1 MPQSGPKPKRHIT
14 GARALSVAG
23 LAQAP
28 WFKVLAR
35 VLTVTGT
42 VYNAGGPAG
51 CRGCCEGML
60 CGVFKLV
67 LWSKGGCVVWASLR
81 YTKRI
86 HTGAAKAS
94 LSRAPTRAL
103 CL

>member
-1 MPQSGPKPKRHIT
+1 MATQPKPEIALRPAWGLPLSATPQGPKPKRHIT

-42 VYNAGGPAG
+42 VHNAGGPAG
-51 CRGCCEGML
+51 WRWML
-60 CGVFKLV
+60 LGN
-67 LWSKGGCVVWASLR
+67 VV
-81 YTKRI
+81 
-86 HTGAAKAS
+86 
-94 LSRAPTRAL
+94 
-103 CL
+103 